1 MVLHHDPTPTHTRHP
16 TFALPACRRNQRLL
30 HASLDSRLRRLDQ
43 ADLMTTDE
51 AAALLGASRL
61 TVNAWINKGRCIGL
75 TRTKRGFKVPSWQF
89 EPTIWDLLPVIGGS
103 HLNRDRGAAPR

>member
-1 MVLHHDPTPTHTRHP
+1 MTPLRRTRATQP
-16 TFALPACRRNQRLL
+16 SPYLRAAETSALL